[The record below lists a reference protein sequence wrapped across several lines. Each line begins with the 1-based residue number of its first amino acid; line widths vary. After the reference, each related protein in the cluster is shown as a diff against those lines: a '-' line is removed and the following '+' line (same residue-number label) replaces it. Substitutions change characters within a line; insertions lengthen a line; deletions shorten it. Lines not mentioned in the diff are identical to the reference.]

1 VTRRSGLQ
9 LVGLGEMSLCSILSS
24 QKRTANDAP
33 SSGVLN
39 LSNRVNQRRKVQ
51 RESREPGARKSA
63 TRQDVGS
70 WSNFERHEM
79 RLGRR
84 FILNREAVL

>member
-1 VTRRSGLQ
+1 MTPRSGLQ
-9 LVGLGEMSLCSILSS
+9 LVGLGEISLCSNLSS

-39 LSNRVNQRRKVQ
+39 LGNRVSQRRKVQ
-51 RESREPGARKSA
+51 KDYREPEARKSA

-70 WSNFERHEM
+70 CSKFERHEM
-79 RLGRR
+79 RL
-84 FILNREAVL
+84 